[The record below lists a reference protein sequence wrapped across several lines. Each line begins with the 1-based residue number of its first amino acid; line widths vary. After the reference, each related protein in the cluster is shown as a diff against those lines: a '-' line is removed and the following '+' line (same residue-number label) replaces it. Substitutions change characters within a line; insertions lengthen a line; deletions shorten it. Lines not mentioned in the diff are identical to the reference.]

1 MIEAFDHVVIYSGDS
16 ERTIAFWRD
25 VIGCE
30 IIGEAEWR
38 AGTGRVFRI
47 KVNDSSFINVHPS
60 GSELHPRAE
69 LARPGTLD
77 FCFRTPLTTA
87 DVGARFEQHHIPIV
101 LGPVDRIDA
110 LGHKSVSHYVRD
122 PDGNLVEIMSRAD
135 NA

>member
-87 DVGARFEQHHIPIV
+87 DVGARFEKHQIPIV
-101 LGPVDRIDA
+101 LGPVDRTDA
-110 LGHKSVSHYVRD
+110 LGRRSVSHYVRD
-122 PDGNLVEIMSRAD
+122 PDGNLVEIMSQAD
-135 NA
+135 A

>member
-1 MIEAFDHVVIYSGDS
+1 LIDDFDHVVIYAGDS

-30 IIGEAEWR
+30 ILGEAEWR

-47 KVNDSSFINVHPS
+47 KVSDHSFINVHPS

-77 FCFRTPLTTA
+77 FCFRTSLTTEE
-87 DVGARFEQHHIPIV
+87 VGKRFAQHGIEIV
-101 LGPVDRIDA
+101 LGPADRTDA
-110 LGHKSVSHYVRD
+110 LGRPSQSHYVRD
-122 PDGNLVEIMSRAD
+122 PDGNLVEIMSAK
-135 NA
+135 